1 MPIRPRI
8 TLKPGKSYT
17 YTGTE
22 GTYSVIA
29 GELLEGDSVAAGGN
43 LVYGAGAPS
52 VGTGKDGDVYLDLTD
67 FKVHTKGSG
76 AWGSGSLFK
85 GAAGTSGSAGAK
97 GDTGTGGTK
106 GDAGLR
112 GKVTLEGSGAPG
124 TGSNLATPTAALTDA
139 LTDASLT
146 SGDLDLG
153 DIYLDTTNHRFYKKT
168 SLGWATRGATFV
180 GTTGSKGDTGTTGTT
195 GSKGDAGL
203 RGKVTLEGA
212 GAPGT
217 GSNLATPTA
226 ALTDALTDAS
236 LTSGDLDV
244 GDLYLDTTNHRFY
257 KKTALGWATRGLT
270 FVGPTGTKG
279 DTGTTGNTGSAGTK
293 GDTGNTGSAGT
304 KGDTGNTGSD
314 GAGVNKYSSALTA
327 DTYLS
332 TGSTASTST
341 TSASTFYPATLN
353 LTDLMEDV
361 GAVVTRSSITYNRSA
376 SATATGSRF
385 SIASAGRY
393 KIDCA
398 VTFNVTTANSN
409 LNVVNLNVGIYY
421 SIDSGSTWTALQTQ
435 TAAFSTTSSATA
447 QTTLELSKTSFLPVG
462 ALGTKIEFRASRSSS
477 SESTIV
483 SVNAVTKT
491 EVGEDTFV
499 MFTKL

>member
-1 MPIRPRI
+1 MPVKPRI
-8 TLKPGKSYT
+8 KFAPGKT
-17 YTGTE
+17 YVYSGSE
-22 GTYSVIA
+22 GVYSVIA

-52 VGTGKDGDVYLDLTD
+52 VGAGKDGDVYLDLTD

-85 GAAGTSGSAGAK
+85 GATGTSGSAGAK

-168 SLGWATRGATFV
+168 ALGWATRGATFV
-180 GTTGSKGDTGTTGTT
+180 GTTGSKGDTGTTGT
-195 GSKGDAGL
+195 KGDAGL

-236 LTSGDLDV
+236 LTSGNLDV

-257 KKTALGWATRGLT
+257 KKTARGWATRGLA
-270 FVGPTGTKG
+270 FVGPTGSKGDTGTTGTKG
-279 DTGTTGNTGSAGTK
+279 DTGTTGTK
-293 GDTGNTGSAGT
+293 GDTG
-304 KGDTGNTGSD
+304 
-314 GAGVNKYSSALTA
+314 AGVSKFSCALTA
-327 DTYLS
+327 DTYIS
-332 TGSTASTST
+332 TDDTQSTST
-341 TSASTFYPATLN
+341 TAGSAIASVTFPATLF
-353 LTDLMEDV
+353 LTDDMADA
-361 GAVVTRSSITYNRSA
+361 GSVVTRTTKTYRKNSTDTLA
-376 SATATGSRF
+376 GSLTGSKF
-385 SIASAGRY
+385 KINTTGRY
-393 KIDCA
+393 KIEYNA
-398 VTFNVTTANSN
+398 TFNVKASSSSPNSVDLTAF
-409 LNVVNLNVGIYY
+409 IDY
-421 SIDSGSTWTALQTQ
+421 STDDGSTYTSMVTQ
-435 TAAFSTTSSATA
+435 TVTMTTESTATA
-447 QTTLELSKTSFLPVG
+447 QTTLELSRTIFLPIN
-462 ALGTKIEFRASRSSS
+462 TTMYFRAKRGISTV
-477 SESTIV
+477 STIV
-483 SVNAVTKT
+483 SVNAITQT
-491 EVGEDTFV
+491 EVGDDTFIV
-499 MFTKL
+499 ITKL

>member
-1 MPIRPRI
+1 MPVKPRI
-8 TLKPGKSYT
+8 KFAPGKT
-17 YTGTE
+17 YIYSGSE
-22 GTYSVIA
+22 GVYSVIA

-168 SLGWATRGATFV
+168 
-180 GTTGSKGDTGTTGTT
+180 
-195 GSKGDAGL
+195 
-203 RGKVTLEGA
+203 
-212 GAPGT
+212 
-217 GSNLATPTA
+217 
-226 ALTDALTDAS
+226 
-236 LTSGDLDV
+236 
-244 GDLYLDTTNHRFY
+244 
-257 KKTALGWATRGLT
+257 ALGWATRGLT

-279 DTGTTGNTGSAGTK
+279 DTGT
-293 GDTGNTGSAGT
+293 TGNTGSAGT

-341 TSASTFYPATLN
+341 TSGSALYPATLN

-361 GAVVTRSSITYNRSA
+361 GAVVTRSSITYNRSS

-462 ALGTKIEFRASRSSS
+462 PLGTKIEFRASRSSS

>member
-1 MPIRPRI
+1 MPVKPRI
-8 TLKPGKSYT
+8 KFAPGKT
-17 YTGTE
+17 YVYSGSE
-22 GTYSVIA
+22 GVYSVIA

-43 LVYGAGAPS
+43 LSHGSGAPS
-52 VGTGKDGDVYLDLTD
+52 AGDGKDGDVYLDLTD
-67 FKVHTKGSG
+67 FKVHTKSGG
-76 AWGSGSLFK
+76 AWGSGTLFK
-85 GAAGTSGSAGAK
+85 GATGSVGSAGAK

-106 GDAGLR
+106 GDAGNNGLR
-112 GKVTLEGSGAPG
+112 GKITLEGSGAPG

-146 SGDLDLG
+146 SDDLATG

-180 GTTGSKGDTGTTGTT
+180 GTAGSKGDTGTTGT
-195 GSKGDAGL
+195 KGDAGL

-226 ALTDALTDAS
+226 ALADALTDAS

-257 KKTALGWATRGLT
+257 KKTSLGWAVRGLT
-270 FVGPTGTKG
+270 FLGPTGTKG
-279 DTGTTGNTGSAGTK
+279 DTGTTGTTGTK
-293 GDTGNTGSAGT
+293 GDTGTTGA
-304 KGDTGNTGSD
+304 KGD
-314 GAGVNKYSSALTA
+314 GVNKYSSALTA

-341 TSASTFYPATLN
+341 TSSSTFYPASLN

-385 SIASAGRY
+385 SIAATGRY
-393 KIDCA
+393 KIDCFA
-398 VTFNVTTANSN
+398 TFNVTTANSDSN
-409 LNVVNLNVGIYY
+409 TVNLNAGIYY
-421 SIDSGSTWTALQTQ
+421 STDSGSTWAALQTQ
-435 TAAFSTTSSATA
+435 TAAFNTDSSATA
-447 QTTLELSKTSFLPVG
+447 QTTLELSKTSFLP
-462 ALGTKIEFRASRSSS
+462 AGTKIEFRASRGASAV
-477 SESTIV
+477 STIV
-483 SVNAVTKT
+483 SVNAVAKA

-499 MFTKL
+499 VIQKL

>member
-1 MPIRPRI
+1 MPVKPRI
-8 TLKPGKSYT
+8 KFAPGKT
-17 YTGTE
+17 YVYSGSE
-22 GTYSVIA
+22 GVYSVIA

-43 LVYGAGAPS
+43 LVYGTGSPGAD
-52 VGTGKDGDVYLDLTD
+52 TGKDGDVYLDLTD

-85 GAAGTSGSAGAK
+85 GATGTSGSAGAK

-124 TGSNLATPTAALTDA
+124 TGSNLATPTAALADA

-168 SLGWATRGATFV
+168 ALGWATRGATFV
-180 GTTGSKGDTGTTGTT
+180 GATGTTGT
-195 GSKGDAGL
+195 KGDAGL

-217 GSNLATPTA
+217 GTNLATPTA

-279 DTGTTGNTGSAGTK
+279 DTGTTGNP
-293 GDTGNTGSAGT
+293 GSAGT

-314 GAGVNKYSSALTA
+314 GAGVKKYSSALTE

-332 TGSTASTST
+332 TGSTASTGT
-341 TSASTFYPATLN
+341 TLGSTFYPATLN

-361 GAVVTRSSITYNRSA
+361 GAIVTRSSITYNRSA

-398 VTFNVTTANSN
+398 ATFNVTTANNNSN
-409 LNVVNLNVGIYY
+409 TVNLNIGIYY
-421 SIDSGSTWTALQTQ
+421 STDSGSTWTALQTQ
-435 TAAFSTTSSATA
+435 TAAFNTTSSATA

-462 ALGTKIEFRASRSSS
+462 TKIEFRASRSST

-499 MFTKL
+499 MITKL

>member
-1 MPIRPRI
+1 MPVKPRI
-8 TLKPGKSYT
+8 KFAPGKT
-17 YTGTE
+17 YVYSGSE
-22 GTYSVIA
+22 GVYSVIA

-52 VGTGKDGDVYLDLTD
+52 AGAGKDGDVYLDLTD

-168 SLGWATRGATFV
+168 ALGWATRGATFV
-180 GTTGSKGDTGTTGTT
+180 GTTGSKGDTGTTGTKGDT
-195 GSKGDAGL
+195 GTTGTKGDAGL
-203 RGKVTLEGA
+203 RGKVTLEGS

-279 DTGTTGNTGSAGTK
+279 DTGTTGNP
-293 GDTGNTGSAGT
+293 GSAGT

-341 TSASTFYPATLN
+341 TSGSALYPATLN

-398 VTFNVTTANSN
+398 ATFNVTTANNNSNTPN
-409 LNVVNLNVGIYY
+409 LNIGIYY
-421 SIDSGSTWTALQTQ
+421 STDSGSTWTALQTQ
-435 TAAFSTTSSATA
+435 TAAFNTTSSATA

-462 ALGTKIEFRASRSSS
+462 TKIEFRASRSSTT
-477 SESTIV
+477 ESTIV

>member
-153 DIYLDTTNHRFYKKT
+153 DI
-168 SLGWATRGATFV
+168 
-180 GTTGSKGDTGTTGTT
+180 
-195 GSKGDAGL
+195 
-203 RGKVTLEGA
+203 
-212 GAPGT
+212 
-217 GSNLATPTA
+217 
-226 ALTDALTDAS
+226 
-236 LTSGDLDV
+236 
-244 GDLYLDTTNHRFY
+244 YLDTTNHRFY